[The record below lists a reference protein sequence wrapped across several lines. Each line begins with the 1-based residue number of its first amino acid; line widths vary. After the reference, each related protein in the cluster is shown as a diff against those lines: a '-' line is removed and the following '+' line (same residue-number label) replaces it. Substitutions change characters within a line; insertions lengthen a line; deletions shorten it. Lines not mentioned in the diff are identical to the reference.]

1 MREGRIA
8 EPVWKRSVLRRIKN
22 RREEVILGAGT
33 GRAGNLLR
41 LPAGLAVVS
50 AEAGFLDSLQYGSD
64 VSGRIFFHRAVNAC
78 AAMGAK
84 PVAVQVQLLC
94 PARWEE
100 PELRKLVDTLEEE
113 AQSLCVSLLP
123 GRIQCSS
130 EGEIPYL
137 ALNAIGE
144 YAERKSRLCGHMHAG
159 QELVAAGP
167 VALEAT
173 VLLAGRYKKELL
185 AHFTP
190 VFVEHA
196 QGFIKDISVVRAA
209 AIAAEYGAS
218 AMYPIEEGG
227 ILGALWEFA
236 EGAGLGL
243 EAQAGDI
250 PVRQET
256 IEICELYRKNPYQL
270 PSAGS
275 ILIAAE
281 HGGQLCSLLGR
292 EGIPAAVIGR
302 LTDGNDR
309 VLYHGEEKRFLERP
323 RMDAT

>member
-1 MREGRIA
+1 MREGRIT
-8 EPVWKRSVLRRIKN
+8 EPVWKRSVLRRTEN
-22 RREEVILGAGT
+22 RREEVILRAGM
-33 GRAGNLLR
+33 GRAGNLLHM
-41 LPAGLAVVS
+41 PEGLAAVS
-50 AEAGFLDSLQYGSD
+50 AEAGFLDSMRYGSD

-84 PVAVQVQLLC
+84 PVAVQVQLLF

-100 PELRKLVDTLEEE
+100 PELRKLVDALEEE
-113 AQSLCVSLLP
+113 ARDLGISLLP
-123 GRIQCSS
+123 GRILCSLA
-130 EGEIPYL
+130 EEVPYL
-137 ALNAIGE
+137 TLNAFGE
-144 YAERKSRLCGHMHAG
+144 CEDKLSHPCESAKAG
-159 QELVAAGP
+159 QELVVGGWI
-167 VALEAT
+167 ALEAT
-173 VLLAGRYKKELL
+173 VLLAGRHREELL
-185 AHFTP
+185 SRFTP
-190 VFVEHA
+190 VFVERVQNFA
-196 QGFIKDISVVRAA
+196 RDMSVAHGA

-218 AMYPIEEGG
+218 VILPIEEGG
-227 ILGALWEFA
+227 IFGALWELA

-275 ILIAAE
+275 LLIAAE

-292 EGIPAAVIGR
+292 AGIPSAVIGR

-309 VLYHGEEKRFLERP
+309 VLYHGEEKRFLELP
-323 RMDAT
+323 RMDA